1 MKKRSKILIMLAIST
16 CLIALVGANLNTYFG
31 TIDTEMTVE
40 QSVTIDNNSF
50 DKPLCHSVT
59 INSGDFVEY
68 RHTIYNRAKTCNVSI
83 NQTTTGLTTGL
94 TLQIKYMNN
103 TEVKFPIL
111 LLHGQNVE
119 LQFMY
124 KTDINLKSKKYKV
137 RTFFDV
143 KEK

>member
-111 LLHGQNVE
+111 LSHGQNVE
-119 LQFMY
+119 LQFRY
-124 KTDINLKSKKYKV
+124 KTDINLKPKKYKIKI
-137 RTFFDV
+137 FFNV
-143 KEK
+143 VEE

>member
-1 MKKRSKILIMLAIST
+1 MRKQIKILLILGIIFCLFSVAIAS
-16 CLIALVGANLNTYFG
+16 LNKYFG
-31 TIDTEMTVE
+31 EIDTEITVK

-50 DKPLCHSVT
+50 DKPLCHSVN
-59 INSGDFVEY
+59 INSGDFVIY
-68 RHTIYNRAKTCNVSI
+68 KHTIYNRAKTCNVSI